1 MVNLTFVLRI
11 TGIPILTFFY
21 NSHHALRVLS
31 ENRSIVAIG
40 KAADGKRK
48 GRAVRF
54 QERR

>member
-48 GRAVRF
+48 LSPVDSVF
-54 QERR
+54 